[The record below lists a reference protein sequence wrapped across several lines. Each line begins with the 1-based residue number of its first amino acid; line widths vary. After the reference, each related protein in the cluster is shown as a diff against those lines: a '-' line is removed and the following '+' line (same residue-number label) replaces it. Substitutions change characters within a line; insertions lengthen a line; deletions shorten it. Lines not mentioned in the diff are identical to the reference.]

1 MTAPSGQWDDL
12 IARIGSGAV
21 LAAVGIAAMWAGG
34 IWFHV
39 LVAVCIGIMVWELG
53 RMLGGG
59 QPITWLGIASSL
71 AILIAG
77 ELPPSYAL
85 PILLAPVIVAFGLV
99 PAHRPLFAV
108 YVALL
113 LLSGFELMRVR
124 DMAGFLWMAW
134 LALVVIA
141 TDVMGYFA
149 GRAIGGPKFWPRV
162 SPKKTWS
169 GTIAGW
175 VGALV
180 VGAAFLV
187 ATGAGPLILL
197 VSVLLSMAS
206 QAGDLAESAVKRM
219 AGVKDSSSILPGH
232 GGLFDRFDGML
243 GASILLL
250 VISLLFGFP
259 PDAITD
265 AVQGL
270 E

>member
-12 IARIGSGAV
+12 ITRIGSGAV

-34 IWFHV
+34 LWFHV

-59 QPITWLGIASSL
+59 QGIAWLGIAAAL
-71 AILIAG
+71 AVLIAG
-77 ELPPSYAL
+77 ELPPAYAL
-85 PILLAPVIVAFGLV
+85 PVLLAPVIVGVGLV
-99 PAHRPLFAV
+99 PAHRPLFAA
-108 YVALL
+108 YTALL
-113 LLSGFELMRVR
+113 LLSGYELMLVR
-124 DMAGFLWMAW
+124 DGAGFLWMAW

-149 GRAIGGPKFWPRV
+149 GRMIGGPKFWPRV

-175 VGALV
+175 IGALAVGA
-180 VGAAFLV
+180 GFLPV
-187 ATGAGPLILL
+187 TGAGPLLL
-197 VSVLLSMAS
+197 VLSVLLSMAS

-219 AGVKDSSSILPGH
+219 VGVKDSSSILPGH

-250 VISLLFGFP
+250 VISTLFGFP
-259 PDAITD
+259 PGAL
-265 AVQGL
+265 AQ
-270 E
+270 